1 MKKIFLVLCCT
12 LFLVSCGLTK
22 KPKEPSTPSDVGIGK
37 SVQID
42 NVSYHSVG
50 FNQLPDWQTQNFQT
64 AMASFLQGCLKLQN
78 KPQWLGVC
86 QNAQR
91 IGNDNKQIKTF
102 FEHSF
107 QPWQVK
113 DSNKLE
119 GTVTGYYEP
128 MLKGSLNANGVAQ
141 YPIYGLPNDFV
152 VLDFPSTLRGRTQL
166 VVKPM
171 GTNRAQ
177 ALNKTQPDFGEYIAN
192 VGDFFIDGNTKA
204 LKGRFEGN
212 RFVPY
217 YTRAQIDRGALNGK
231 APILGYANDPV
242 ELFFLQIQGSGRLQT
257 PEGQFVRLGYADHNG
272 LAYSSIGTY
281 LVKRGELTMGQTS
294 MQGLK
299 AWVQLNP
306 HRKNEVLGVNERYV
320 FFQVLPGNNGGP
332 IGALGVPL
340 TGEYSGAVDTRYITL
355 GSPLFLSTTYPSS
368 STPLNR
374 LIMAQDTGGAI
385 RGGVRVDFFWG
396 FGDEAGQIAGK
407 MKQQGR
413 VWTLLPRG
421 ITPHK

>member
-1 MKKIFLVLCCT
+1 MLCCVA
-12 LFLVSCGLTK
+12 LLSSCGLTK
-22 KPKEPSTPSDVGIGK
+22 KPKDSPPTDTGGDK
-37 SVQID
+37 TVQID
-42 NVSYHSVG
+42 NVTYHSVG
-50 FNQLPDWQTQNFQT
+50 FNNLPDWQTQNFQK
-64 AMASFLQGCLKLQN
+64 AMESFLQGCLKLQN
-78 KPQWLGVC
+78 KPQWLNIC

-91 IGNDNKQIKTF
+91 VGNDNKQIKTF
-102 FEHSF
+102 FEQSF
-107 QPWQVK
+107 QPWQVR
-113 DSNKLE
+113 DNNKLE

-128 MLKGSLNANGVAQ
+128 MLKGELSAGDVAR

-152 VLDFPSTLRGRTQL
+152 VLDYPSSLRGRAQL
-166 VVKPM
+166 VVKPF
-171 GTNRAQ
+171 GANRAQ
-177 ALNKTQPDFGEYIAN
+177 VLNKTQADFGEYTAN
-192 VGDFFIDGNTKA
+192 VSEFFIDGNTKA
-204 LKGRFEGN
+204 LKGRFEGS

-217 YTRAQIDRGALNGK
+217 YTRAQIDQGILNGR

-257 PEGQFVRLGYADHNG
+257 RSGQFLRLGYADHNG
-272 LAYSSIGTY
+272 RAYSSIGTY

-306 HRKNEVLGVNERYV
+306 HRKNEVLGVNQRYV
-320 FFQVLPGNNGGP
+320 FFQVLPETGGGP

-340 TGEYSGAVDTRYITL
+340 TGEYSAAVDTRYITL
-355 GSPLFLSTTYPSS
+355 GSPLFLATTYPSS

-374 LIMAQDTGGAI
+374 LIIAQDTGGAI

-413 VWTLLPRG
+413 VWTLLPKG
-421 ITPHK
+421 MMPQK